1 MTTGTAFVIGAT
13 GQIGRAAVRALA
25 ADGWEVRA
33 ASRGGGGDVPW
44 PEGVRPVAVDR
55 EDTAALAAALGE
67 GCDLLLDCV
76 AYGADHASQLL
87 DLSGRIGSAVVVSSC
102 SVYQDDRGRSLQTQG
117 EPGGAPVLPVPVPE
131 TQSLVPAGPDDYAT
145 RKVALECELLA
156 AGDRLPTTLLRAGAI
171 HGPHSLRP
179 RELYFV
185 KRALDKRPVLILAH
199 NGESRFHPVH
209 TANLAELVRLAARR
223 PGSRVLN
230 AGDPYAP
237 TVAEIA
243 AATAELLGHDP
254 EIVLVDGP
262 PPAANVGDTPWSAE
276 HPFVLDMTAA
286 ERELGYRA
294 VTGWA
299 ESLPET
305 VDELV
310 ARLGD
315 RDWRAAFPVLAT
327 TYDRFGD
334 LFDYAAEDRWLA
346 GGKPLAPRTARH

>member
-1 MTTGTAFVIGAT
+1 MTTGSAFVIGAT

-25 ADGWEVRA
+25 EDGWEVRA

-55 EDTAALAAALGE
+55 EDDAALAAAIGD
-67 GCDLLLDCV
+67 GCDVLLDCV
-76 AYGADHASQLL
+76 AYGTEHARQLL
-87 DLSGRIGSAVVVSSC
+87 DLAGRIGSAVVVSSC
-102 SVYQDDRGRSLQTQG
+102 SVYADDQGRSLETQV
-117 EPGGAPVLPVPVPE
+117 EPDGAPVLPVPVPE
-131 TQSLVPAGPDDYAT
+131 TQSSVAAGPSGYAA
-145 RKVALECELLA
+145 RKVALERELLA

-171 HGPHSLRP
+171 HGAHNLRP

-185 KRALDKRPVLILAH
+185 KRALDKRPVRILAH
-199 NGESRFHPVH
+199 NGASRFHPVH

-243 AATAELLGHDP
+243 TAIGGLLGHDCDT
-254 EIVLVDGP
+254 VLVDGP
-262 PPAANVGDTPWSAE
+262 PPAPNVGDTPWSAA
-276 HPFVLDMTAA
+276 HPFVLDMAAA
-286 ERELGYRA
+286 ESELGYRA
-294 VTGWA
+294 VTGYS

-305 VDELV
+305 VDGLV

-334 LFDYAAEDRWLA
+334 LFDYAAEDRWL
-346 GGKPLAPRTARH
+346 GVGKSLAPRTGPN